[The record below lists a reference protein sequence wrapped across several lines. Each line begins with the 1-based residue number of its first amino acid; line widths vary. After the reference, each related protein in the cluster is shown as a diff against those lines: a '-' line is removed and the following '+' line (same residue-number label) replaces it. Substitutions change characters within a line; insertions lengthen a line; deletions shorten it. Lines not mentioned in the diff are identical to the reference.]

1 MNVNLVQSV
10 RRDQISGWPGGF
22 RWIWHTFAKIPHDG
36 LNLNLLKGRREMK
49 TPSSLH
55 LLLPLLPFS
64 PSFRSSERRQLGPT
78 AWCWALL
85 GGIDSWIIPEAA
97 AADYQRRS
105 HQASQPSPPT
115 AISLYPRGV
124 LLPVPSCHPS
134 SRQRHVPQTPSP
146 PLTLVLLLLTG
157 NLNNNNYRHYWC
169 HKQVTNLKL
178 GQ

>member
-22 RWIWHTFAKIPHDG
+22 RWIWHTFAKILHDG
-36 LNLNLLKGRREMK
+36 LNLNLLKSRREMK

-105 HQASQPSPPT
+105 HQGVAAFPSHPNLPLPPRCPPSRPLLSPLVKT
-115 AISLYPRGV
+115 ATRSPNPLPSLHPR
-124 LLPVPSCHPS
+124 PA
-134 SRQRHVPQTPSP
+134 
-146 PLTLVLLLLTG
+146 PLD
-157 NLNNNNYRHYWC
+157 R
-169 HKQVTNLKL
+169 
-178 GQ
+178 